1 MRKVYSIIIIAMV
14 LVIGYMLS
22 LRAYT
27 NISMPASTYFV
38 TSTTSKEIRDDYHSS
53 SRGKQFSVLIV
64 PGHEPD
70 FGGTEYGSI
79 KERDIVL
86 MIADELEKV
95 LKEDNNIKT
104 YRTRDEKGWVYAF
117 DKYFKDNYE
126 DIVAWVVL
134 NKKITSDFIEDG
146 LISKVSKE
154 DSIQH
159 NSAPSDVATRLY
171 GINKWSNEND
181 IDVVLHLHINDT
193 PRKNT
198 SVAGPYVGFA
208 IYVPEKQYSNAKASK
223 EIGESL
229 KNRLEDVMNVS
240 NMPKESVGVI
250 ESQQLIAM
258 GSYNTS
264 DAASLLIEYG
274 YIYETQY
281 TIEVSQRQFAKL
293 VAEQTYQGLRDFLR
307 KK

>member
-1 MRKVYSIIIIAMV
+1 MRKLYSIIIIAIV
-14 LVIGYMLS
+14 FGIGYVLS
-22 LRAYT
+22 FRAFT
-27 NISMPASTYFV
+27 QISMTASAYFV
-38 TSTTSKEIRDDYHSS
+38 TSITPKEIRDDYHSS
-53 SRGKQFSVLIV
+53 SRGKQFSILIV

-104 YRTRDEKGWVYAF
+104 YRTRDNKGWTKTF
-117 DKYFKDNYE
+117 EKYFKDNYE
-126 DIVAWVVL
+126 DIVAWSNV
-134 NKKITSDFIEDG
+134 NKKNTIALIKDG
-146 LISKVSKE
+146 LISKENKR

-159 NSAPSDVATRLY
+159 NSASSEVATRLY

-181 IDVVLHLHINDT
+181 IDVVLHLHINDM

-208 IYVPEKQYSNAKASK
+208 IYVPEEQYSNAKASK

-229 KNRLEDVMNVS
+229 KKSMEEVMGVS
-240 NMPKESVGVI
+240 TMPKESAGII

-281 TIEVSQRQFAKL
+281 TIEASQRQFAKL
-293 VAEQTYQGLRDFLR
+293 VAEQTYKGLRDFLR
-307 KK
+307 KE

>member
-1 MRKVYSIIIIAMV
+1 
-14 LVIGYMLS
+14 
-22 LRAYT
+22 
-27 NISMPASTYFV
+27 
-38 TSTTSKEIRDDYHSS
+38 
-53 SRGKQFSVLIV
+53 
-64 PGHEPD
+64 
-70 FGGTEYGSI
+70 
-79 KERDIVL
+79 
-86 MIADELEKV
+86 
-95 LKEDNNIKT
+95 
-104 YRTRDEKGWVYAF
+104 
-117 DKYFKDNYE
+117 
-126 DIVAWVVL
+126 
-134 NKKITSDFIEDG
+134 
-146 LISKVSKE
+146 VSKG

-159 NSAPSDVATRLY
+159 NSASSEVATHLY

-181 IDVVLHLHINDT
+181 IDLVLHLHINDM

-229 KNRLEDVMNVS
+229 KNRLEDVMGVS
-240 NMPKESVGVI
+240 TMPKESAGVI

-281 TIEVSQRQFAKL
+281 TIEASQRKFAKL